1 MSMFFFR
8 AKCVFIFIE
17 IIEIE
22 ILGILW
28 IQIVNPKN
36 RGRGYNYSEGCS
48 HKVKNVSV
56 PLLLRFKSVS
66 KPFQIPFLD
75 RTLIGTKGGDE
86 NMHLAIQFDHGNTKE
101 RKIFVCYVSSVVGKN
116 SGRNPLIS

>member
-1 MSMFFFR
+1 MFFFR

-22 ILGILW
+22 IWGILG
-28 IQIVNPKN
+28 IQIVNQKN

-48 HKVKNVSV
+48 QKVI
-56 PLLLRFKSVS
+56 PLLLRFKSVA

-75 RTLIGTKGGDE
+75 RFQRE
-86 NMHLAIQFDHGNTKE
+86 NKKMHIAIQFDHGNSKE
-101 RKIFVCYVSSVVGKN
+101 RKIPFV
-116 SGRNPLIS
+116 P

>member
-1 MSMFFFR
+1 MFFFR

-22 ILGILW
+22 IWGILG

-48 HKVKNVSV
+48 HKSEECKCSAS
-56 PLLLRFKSVS
+56 PSL
-66 KPFQIPFLD
+66 
-75 RTLIGTKGGDE
+75 
-86 NMHLAIQFDHGNTKE
+86 
-101 RKIFVCYVSSVVGKN
+101 
-116 SGRNPLIS
+116 